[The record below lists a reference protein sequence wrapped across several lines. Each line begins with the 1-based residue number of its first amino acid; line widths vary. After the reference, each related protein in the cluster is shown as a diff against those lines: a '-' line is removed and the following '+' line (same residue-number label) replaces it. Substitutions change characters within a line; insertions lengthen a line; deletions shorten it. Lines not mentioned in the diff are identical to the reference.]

1 MTLRS
6 GENPCNVLIV
16 EDDDGART
24 ALGDIF
30 DVEGFRVACSA
41 NGQEALDYLRKSPP
55 PDVIILDL
63 QMPVMDGWQFR
74 REQKKDQRLAKVPVV
89 VVTAFSAPKNIDAAE
104 ILQKP
109 LDVDELLGVV
119 RQHC

>member
-1 MTLRS
+1 MTWQS
-6 GENPCNVLIV
+6 IDNPCNVLII
-16 EDDDGART
+16 EDDDGARF

-30 DVEGFRVACSA
+30 DVEGYTVASSS
-41 NGQEALDYLRKSPP
+41 NGQEALDYLRNAPS

-74 REQKKDQRLAKVPVV
+74 REQKKDRRLAKVPVV
-89 VVTAFSAPKNIDAAE
+89 VVTAFGAPTNIDAAA

-109 LDVDELLGVV
+109 VDVEELLGVV
-119 RQHC
+119 RHYC